1 MIVKNG
7 PRSRVSKRPGRT
19 DAEVIMDLAVYDGKN
34 VIIKD
39 IYGETFSGVAEYGNH
54 DFLECEY
61 GGDEDGIFIEDV
73 LLYNSQIETIEE
85 M

>member
-1 MIVKNG
+1 MRDVEIYMKL
-7 PRSRVSKRPGRT
+7 SY
-19 DAEVIMDLAVYDGKN
+19 YDGKN
-34 VIIKD
+34 VRIKD
-39 IYGETFSGVAEYGNH
+39 KYGETFSGIAEYGIR

-85 M
+85 I